1 MDAKSAVF
9 LPYCKISGVW
19 QTQKVVCI
27 FQLTLRV
34 FKPQIGLFST
44 DFQMFYMFQNL
55 ENRIF
60 HLGLFALKSL
70 YSSRND
76 SQKCNSKQVETF
88 NFYRFFIVVVVD
100 QLFLLLLLLL
110 LLQLLLLLLLML
122 FILLLLLLLSLSLL
136 QLFRLLLLSLLL
148 LLATKL
154 FSKIVLCSVHGTICQ
169 LTFKKT

>member
-27 FQLTLRV
+27 FQLTLRF
-34 FKPQIGLFST
+34 FKPQIGPFST
-44 DFQMFYMFQNL
+44 DFQRFYMFQNL
-55 ENRIF
+55 KNRIF

-70 YSSRND
+70 YSFRND

-110 LLQLLLLLLLML
+110 LLLLQLLLLLLLML
-122 FILLLLLLLSLSLL
+122 FILLLLLLLLSLSLL
-136 QLFRLLLLSLLL
+136 LLLFLLLLLSLLL

-154 FSKIVLCSVHGTICQ
+154 FSKIVGDD
-169 LTFKKT
+169 